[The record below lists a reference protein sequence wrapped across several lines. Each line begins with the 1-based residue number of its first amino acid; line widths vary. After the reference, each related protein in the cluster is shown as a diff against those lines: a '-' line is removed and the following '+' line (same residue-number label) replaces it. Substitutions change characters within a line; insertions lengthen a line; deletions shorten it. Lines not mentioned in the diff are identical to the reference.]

1 MRRLRHL
8 LGFDEPQETKFF
20 VVIAGW
26 GIFVAIVYW
35 FVAFEPAGTVL
46 LGGLG
51 LASAVVAAR
60 LVIAARASG
69 VWRAAKER
77 ASSGPAGM
85 GEREESEGGTGGIDT
100 PFAAASRIPD
110 PSLAPLAVGLG
121 IALIALG
128 PVFGIAPV
136 ALGVVPFVWGAVL
149 WLGAANDEFDA
160 TAELDPVPD
169 GERARRA

>member
-1 MRRLRHL
+1 MRRLRGL

-20 VVIAGW
+20 LVIAGW

-35 FVAFEPAGTVL
+35 FVAYEPAGTVL

-69 VWRAAKER
+69 VHQEAAERR
-77 ASSGPAGM
+77 ASQEVQDAEADLSSA
-85 GEREESEGGTGGIDT
+85 GTGGVDT
-100 PFAAASRIPD
+100 PFAAMGRIPD

-121 IALIALG
+121 VALIALG

-149 WLGAANDEFDA
+149 WLGAARDEFDA
-160 TAELDPVPD
+160 TVELDPSAGTD
-169 GERARRA
+169 TIRR